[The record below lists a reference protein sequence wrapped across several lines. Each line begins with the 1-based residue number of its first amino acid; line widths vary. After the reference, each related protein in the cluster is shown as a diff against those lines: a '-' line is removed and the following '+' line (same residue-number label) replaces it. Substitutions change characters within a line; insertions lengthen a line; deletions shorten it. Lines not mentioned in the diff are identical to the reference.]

1 MGISKSRSSSGGGIH
16 FACDA
21 MLGRLARWLR
31 LLGYDTFYS
40 TEVEDDELLEI
51 CLREDLILLTRD
63 VEFFKRAVSCGLKA
77 KLLQENSFGEQF
89 AEVVDSFGLNLRIT
103 PDASRCPA
111 CNGVIHSVDKEE
123 IKNKIPENTWD
134 SYDSF
139 WICSN
144 CGQVYWMGRMWRSMI
159 RIVEAVREKLRK
171 N

>member
-1 MGISKSRSSSGGGIH
+1 MGISKSGKGSGGEIH

-40 TEVEDDELLEI
+40 TEIEDDELLEI

-63 VEFFKRAVSCGLKA
+63 VEFFKRAVSCGLRV
-77 KLLQENSFGEQF
+77 KLLRKNSFGDQF
-89 AEVVDSFGLNLRIT
+89 AEVVDGFGLDLRIT
-103 PDASRCPA
+103 PDGSRCPA
-111 CNGVIHSVDKEE
+111 CNGVIYSVDKEE
-123 IKNKIPENTWD
+123 IRNKIPVNTLD

-144 CGQVYWMGRMWRSMI
+144 CGQIYWMGRMWRSMI
-159 RIVEAVREKLRK
+159 RIVEKVREKLK
-171 N
+171 KK